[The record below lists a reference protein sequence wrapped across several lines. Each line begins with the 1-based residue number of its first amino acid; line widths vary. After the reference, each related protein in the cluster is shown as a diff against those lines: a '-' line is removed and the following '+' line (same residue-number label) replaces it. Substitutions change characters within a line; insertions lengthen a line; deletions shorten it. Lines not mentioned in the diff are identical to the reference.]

1 MNTNLFY
8 GTRSNVVEV
17 VDIEREIA
25 SWMRHYRQY
34 VAVFRSDDYLPAVKL
49 GLSAYLRGQSFDDCV
64 EELEQSYQRVRGAS
78 RLDWYEALPVARA
91 AWTRLSEQ
99 QAGNS
104 AAKQSELCGLGNA
117 A

>member
-34 VAVFRSDDYLPAVKL
+34 VVVFRSDDYLPAVKL
-49 GLSAYLRGQSFDDCV
+49 GLSAYLRGQSFDDCL
-64 EELEQSYQRVRGAS
+64 EELEKSYLRVRGES

-91 AWTRLSEQ
+91 SWTRLAEQ
-99 QAGNS
+99 QSGGAAGR
-104 AAKQSELCGLGNA
+104 QPELCGLGNA

>member
-34 VAVFRSDDYLPAVKL
+34 VVVFRSDDYLPAVKL
-49 GLSAYLRGQSFDDCV
+49 GLSAYLRGQAFDDCLD
-64 EELEQSYQRVRGAS
+64 ELEQSYLRVRGSS
-78 RLDWYEALPVARA
+78 RLDWYEAQPVARA
-91 AWTRLSEQ
+91 AWTRLMEQ
-99 QAGNS
+99 QTGKGARRP
-104 AAKQSELCGLGNA
+104 AEQCGLDNA